1 MTDILR
7 PVLELSVIIPGIL
20 LAYLPV
26 KSYLRQT
33 PLKLTAWLLPLLLGI
48 CILGGAVCCALQI
61 PTRWFLFPLLPVI
74 MLIYHKTLKIS
85 VWKSVSIFLAVFA
98 VFTCVK
104 SLSRAVNALMTADL
118 HITENELWLHTG
130 AGIFYNV
137 ICLMFVLAMPAHA
150 ASKADELL
158 QLVNAERAQAGVA
171 PLSMGSSALNA
182 AAQARAEELTVNY
195 SYNRPNGSR
204 EFTILPEYGVDDVS
218 VGENYWAAAEDA
230 SDVVAAWNRYDFFK
244 ERMLD
249 KDATSVGVGYYEG
262 GEYGNYWVMIFTYAR
277 GTSENGFAQEVLA
290 LVNAERAKEN
300 LAPLAMGDAKL
311 QAAADERAKEVAKVA
326 SHTRPDGTNCFTVLK
341 EYGVSDTATGENAA
355 WGETTPEKVV
365 ADWMASE
372 GHRVNIMD
380 PAAKYMCLGYNYDAN
395 SQWGHNWIQIF
406 AK

>member
-1 MTDILR
+1 MR
-7 PVLELSVIIPGIL
+7 NASMKVLKNL
-20 LAYLPV
+20 
-26 KSYLRQT
+26 
-33 PLKLTAWLLPLLLGI
+33 
-48 CILGGAVCCALQI
+48 VCCAA
-61 PTRWFLFPLLPVI
+61 F
-74 MLIYHKTLKIS
+74 
-85 VWKSVSIFLAVFA
+85 
-98 VFTCVK
+98 
-104 SLSRAVNALMTADL
+104 
-118 HITENELWLHTG
+118 
-130 AGIFYNV
+130 

-182 AAQARAEELTVNY
+182 AAQARAKGLTVNY

-218 VGENYWAAAEDA
+218 VGENYWAAAENA

-249 KDATSVGVGYYEG
+249 KDATSVGIGYYEG

-290 LVNAERAKEN
+290 LVNA
-300 LAPLAMGDAKL
+300 
-311 QAAADERAKEVAKVA
+311 ERAKEVAKVA

>member
-1 MTDILR
+1 MR
-7 PVLELSVIIPGIL
+7 NASMKVLKNL
-20 LAYLPV
+20 
-26 KSYLRQT
+26 
-33 PLKLTAWLLPLLLGI
+33 
-48 CILGGAVCCALQI
+48 VCCAA
-61 PTRWFLFPLLPVI
+61 F
-74 MLIYHKTLKIS
+74 
-85 VWKSVSIFLAVFA
+85 
-98 VFTCVK
+98 
-104 SLSRAVNALMTADL
+104 
-118 HITENELWLHTG
+118 
-130 AGIFYNV
+130 

-182 AAQARAEELTVNY
+182 AAQARAKELTVNY

-204 EFTILPEYGVDDVS
+204 EFTVLAEYGVNEIE
-218 VGENYWAAAEDA
+218 VGENYWAASDSAEDVFA
-230 SDVVAAWNRYDFFK
+230 TWNRYDFFRA
-244 ERMLD
+244 RMMS
-249 KDATSVGVGYYEG
+249 KDATHVGIGYYEG
-262 GEYGNYWVMIFTYAR
+262 GEYGNYWVMIFTYAPN
-277 GTSENGFAQEVLA
+277 TSNNQFAQELLT
-290 LVNAERAKEN
+290 LVNNERTKNGLSA
-300 LAPLAMGDAKL
+300 LTLGDANL
-311 QAAADERAKEVAKVA
+311 NAAAEKRAQEVAKTA

>member
-1 MTDILR
+1 MR
-7 PVLELSVIIPGIL
+7 NASMKVLKNL
-20 LAYLPV
+20 
-26 KSYLRQT
+26 
-33 PLKLTAWLLPLLLGI
+33 
-48 CILGGAVCCALQI
+48 VCCAA
-61 PTRWFLFPLLPVI
+61 F
-74 MLIYHKTLKIS
+74 
-85 VWKSVSIFLAVFA
+85 
-98 VFTCVK
+98 
-104 SLSRAVNALMTADL
+104 
-118 HITENELWLHTG
+118 
-130 AGIFYNV
+130 

-182 AAQARAEELTVNY
+182 AAQARAKELTVNY

-218 VGENYWAAAEDA
+218 VGENYWAAAENA

-249 KDATSVGVGYYEG
+249 KDATSVGIGYYEG

-277 GTSENGFAQEVLA
+277 GTS
-290 LVNAERAKEN
+290 
-300 LAPLAMGDAKL
+300 
-311 QAAADERAKEVAKVA
+311 
-326 SHTRPDGTNCFTVLK
+326 
-341 EYGVSDTATGENAA
+341 ENAA

>member
-1 MTDILR
+1 MR
-7 PVLELSVIIPGIL
+7 NASMKVLKNL
-20 LAYLPV
+20 
-26 KSYLRQT
+26 
-33 PLKLTAWLLPLLLGI
+33 
-48 CILGGAVCCALQI
+48 VCCAA
-61 PTRWFLFPLLPVI
+61 F
-74 MLIYHKTLKIS
+74 
-85 VWKSVSIFLAVFA
+85 
-98 VFTCVK
+98 
-104 SLSRAVNALMTADL
+104 
-118 HITENELWLHTG
+118 
-130 AGIFYNV
+130 

-182 AAQARAEELTVNY
+182 AAQARAKELTVNY

-249 KDATSVGVGYYEG
+249 KDATSVGIGYYEG

-341 EYGVSDTATGENAA
+341 EYGVSDRRECRLGRDHARKSRCRLDGFGRPPCQYHGPRRQVYVP
-355 WGETTPEKVV
+355 WLQLRCQFSVGPQLDPDLRKV
-365 ADWMASE
+365 S
-372 GHRVNIMD
+372 G
-380 PAAKYMCLGYNYDAN
+380 
-395 SQWGHNWIQIF
+395 
-406 AK
+406 

>member
-1 MTDILR
+1 
-7 PVLELSVIIPGIL
+7 
-20 LAYLPV
+20 
-26 KSYLRQT
+26 
-33 PLKLTAWLLPLLLGI
+33 
-48 CILGGAVCCALQI
+48 
-61 PTRWFLFPLLPVI
+61 
-74 MLIYHKTLKIS
+74 
-85 VWKSVSIFLAVFA
+85 
-98 VFTCVK
+98 
-104 SLSRAVNALMTADL
+104 
-118 HITENELWLHTG
+118 
-130 AGIFYNV
+130 
-137 ICLMFVLAMPAHA
+137 MFVLAMPAHA

-230 SDVVAAWNRYDFFK
+230 SDVVAAW
-244 ERMLD
+244 
-249 KDATSVGVGYYEG
+249 
-262 GEYGNYWVMIFTYAR
+262 
-277 GTSENGFAQEVLA
+277 
-290 LVNAERAKEN
+290 
-300 LAPLAMGDAKL
+300 
-311 QAAADERAKEVAKVA
+311 
-326 SHTRPDGTNCFTVLK
+326 
-341 EYGVSDTATGENAA
+341 
-355 WGETTPEKVV
+355 GETTPEKVV

>member
-1 MTDILR
+1 MR
-7 PVLELSVIIPGIL
+7 NASMKVLKNL
-20 LAYLPV
+20 
-26 KSYLRQT
+26 
-33 PLKLTAWLLPLLLGI
+33 
-48 CILGGAVCCALQI
+48 VCCAA
-61 PTRWFLFPLLPVI
+61 F
-74 MLIYHKTLKIS
+74 
-85 VWKSVSIFLAVFA
+85 
-98 VFTCVK
+98 
-104 SLSRAVNALMTADL
+104 
-118 HITENELWLHTG
+118 
-130 AGIFYNV
+130 
-137 ICLMFVLAMPAHA
+137 ICLMLVLAMPAHA

-249 KDATSVGVGYYEG
+249 KDATSVGIGYYEG

-365 ADWMASE
+365 AD
-372 GHRVNIMD
+372 
-380 PAAKYMCLGYNYDAN
+380 
-395 SQWGHNWIQIF
+395 
-406 AK
+406 

>member
-1 MTDILR
+1 MR
-7 PVLELSVIIPGIL
+7 NASMKVLKNL
-20 LAYLPV
+20 
-26 KSYLRQT
+26 
-33 PLKLTAWLLPLLLGI
+33 
-48 CILGGAVCCALQI
+48 VCCAA
-61 PTRWFLFPLLPVI
+61 F
-74 MLIYHKTLKIS
+74 
-85 VWKSVSIFLAVFA
+85 
-98 VFTCVK
+98 
-104 SLSRAVNALMTADL
+104 
-118 HITENELWLHTG
+118 
-130 AGIFYNV
+130 

-182 AAQARAEELTVNY
+182 AAQARAKELTVNY

-218 VGENYWAAAEDA
+218 VGENYWAAAENA
-230 SDVVAAWNRYDFFK
+230 SDVV
-244 ERMLD
+244 
-249 KDATSVGVGYYEG
+249 
-262 GEYGNYWVMIFTYAR
+262 
-277 GTSENGFAQEVLA
+277 
-290 LVNAERAKEN
+290 
-300 LAPLAMGDAKL
+300 
-311 QAAADERAKEVAKVA
+311 AADERAKEVAKVA

>member
-1 MTDILR
+1 MR
-7 PVLELSVIIPGIL
+7 NASMKVLKNL
-20 LAYLPV
+20 
-26 KSYLRQT
+26 
-33 PLKLTAWLLPLLLGI
+33 
-48 CILGGAVCCALQI
+48 VCCAA
-61 PTRWFLFPLLPVI
+61 F
-74 MLIYHKTLKIS
+74 
-85 VWKSVSIFLAVFA
+85 
-98 VFTCVK
+98 
-104 SLSRAVNALMTADL
+104 
-118 HITENELWLHTG
+118 
-130 AGIFYNV
+130 

-182 AAQARAEELTVNY
+182 AAQARAKELTVNY

-218 VGENYWAAAEDA
+218 VGENYWAAAENA

-249 KDATSVGVGYYEG
+249 KDATSVGIGYYEG

-277 GTSENGFAQEVLA
+277 
-290 LVNAERAKEN
+290 
-300 LAPLAMGDAKL
+300 
-311 QAAADERAKEVAKVA
+311 
-326 SHTRPDGTNCFTVLK
+326 GTNCFTVLK

>member
-1 MTDILR
+1 MR
-7 PVLELSVIIPGIL
+7 NASMKVLKNL
-20 LAYLPV
+20 
-26 KSYLRQT
+26 
-33 PLKLTAWLLPLLLGI
+33 
-48 CILGGAVCCALQI
+48 VCCAA
-61 PTRWFLFPLLPVI
+61 F
-74 MLIYHKTLKIS
+74 
-85 VWKSVSIFLAVFA
+85 
-98 VFTCVK
+98 
-104 SLSRAVNALMTADL
+104 
-118 HITENELWLHTG
+118 
-130 AGIFYNV
+130 

-182 AAQARAEELTVNY
+182 AAQARAKELTVNY

-218 VGENYWAAAEDA
+218 V
-230 SDVVAAWNRYDFFK
+230 
-244 ERMLD
+244 
-249 KDATSVGVGYYEG
+249 

>member
-1 MTDILR
+1 MR
-7 PVLELSVIIPGIL
+7 NASMKVLKNL
-20 LAYLPV
+20 
-26 KSYLRQT
+26 
-33 PLKLTAWLLPLLLGI
+33 
-48 CILGGAVCCALQI
+48 VCCAA
-61 PTRWFLFPLLPVI
+61 F
-74 MLIYHKTLKIS
+74 
-85 VWKSVSIFLAVFA
+85 
-98 VFTCVK
+98 
-104 SLSRAVNALMTADL
+104 
-118 HITENELWLHTG
+118 
-130 AGIFYNV
+130 

-182 AAQARAEELTVNY
+182 AAQARAKELTVNY

-249 KDATSVGVGYYEG
+249 KDATSVGIGYYEG

-355 WGETTPEKVV
+355 WGETTPEKSLQTGWLRKATVSISWTPPPSIC
-365 ADWMASE
+365 ALATTTMPILSGATTGS
-372 GHRVNIMD
+372 RS
-380 PAAKYMCLGYNYDAN
+380 
-395 SQWGHNWIQIF
+395 SQSKRMTSIERCTM
-406 AK
+406 K